1 MTATARSS
9 AVVPLDTARAALDAS
24 GAKFVELFRHG
35 TLSVEL
41 YRPGDVDAQ
50 QPHARDELYVV
61 AAGRGVFETDD
72 GRTKVG
78 PGDFLFVRAGRRH
91 RFVDFTPDLTV
102 WVAFYGPPGGE
113 AVDGTP
119 ESV

>member
-1 MTATARSS
+1 VSETAHGS
-9 AVVPLDTARAALDAS
+9 AVVSLESARTALDVS

-35 TLSVEL
+35 SLSVEL

-61 AAGRGVFETDD
+61 AAGRGMFVSDD
-72 GRTKVG
+72 GRTPVG
-78 PGDFLFVRAGRRH
+78 PGDFVFVRAGRPH

-113 AVDGTP
+113 SGSGAA
-119 ESV
+119 